1 MQCQEVT
8 RGFMR
13 GATGSISGKPYEP
26 SALFITWLFPIL
38 SKIFKTKIDG
48 NSHRDLKMSGR
59 DTVVQVAI
67 TLRVECDS
75 AVSRMPGPALMTR
88 AITCSDH

>member
-13 GATGSISGKPYEP
+13 GATGSISANPLRTFTIIYYM
-26 SALFITWLFPIL
+26 AFPDL
-38 SKIFKTKIDG
+38 VKIFKTKIDG